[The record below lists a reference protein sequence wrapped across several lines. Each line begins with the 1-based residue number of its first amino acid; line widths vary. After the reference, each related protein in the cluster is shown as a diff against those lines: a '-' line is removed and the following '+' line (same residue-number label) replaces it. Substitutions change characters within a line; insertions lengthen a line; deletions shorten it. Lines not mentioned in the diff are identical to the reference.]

1 MNSLKQ
7 SVSGQQIS
15 GIGKGIFTDQLKKL
29 QTLYPEMKNIT
40 YQSLTQNINP
50 NLFSGAPVEKK
61 KDSQQKNVFAE
72 EKLFKR
78 SAYHVAIAY
87 HIYLK
92 NLKERGGVIG
102 NEIDPTYHARKLKEH
117 RPPE

>member
-1 MNSLKQ
+1 MNSLKN

-50 NLFSGAPVEKK
+50 NLFSGAQVEKK
-61 KDSQQKNVFAE
+61 KDFQQKNVFA
-72 EKLFKR
+72 
-78 SAYHVAIAY
+78 
-87 HIYLK
+87 
-92 NLKERGGVIG
+92 
-102 NEIDPTYHARKLKEH
+102 
-117 RPPE
+117 